1 MTKPFSP
8 SELVARVKS
17 PQKRYKRI
25 KGEDNHKN
33 VLEFNDL
40 LIDKDLRRVYILDK
54 EVTFTSME
62 FNLLYF
68 LASNPNIMFSKDRL
82 FRKLWDEAD
91 FDDIDTVAVH
101 LQKLRKRLLKSKV
114 HWNTLGQCSGYRFNI
129 NN

>member
-17 PQKRYKRI
+17 HQKRYKRI

-33 VLEFNDL
+33 ILEFNDL

-68 LASNPNIMFSKDRL
+68 LTSNPNIVFSKDKL
-82 FRKLWDEAD
+82 FRKLWGEAD
-91 FDDIDTVAVH
+91 YDDINTVAVH

-114 HWNTLGQCSGYRFNI
+114 Y
-129 NN
+129 